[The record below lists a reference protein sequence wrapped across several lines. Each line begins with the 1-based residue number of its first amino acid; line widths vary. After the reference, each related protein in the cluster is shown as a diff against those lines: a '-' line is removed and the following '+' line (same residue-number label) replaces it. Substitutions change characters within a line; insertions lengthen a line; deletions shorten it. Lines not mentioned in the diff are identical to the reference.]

1 MARLFFHAP
10 LFGVL
15 DEATNATSVDVET
28 ALYDHAA
35 SLGITLITV
44 TQRAALLKHHAVELA
59 LTDGRGGWRLR
70 QIEKVAATPDASPV
84 ASPRKA

>member
-1 MARLFFHAP
+1 MARLIYHKPIYAI
-10 LFGVL
+10 L
-15 DEATNATSVDVET
+15 DECTSAMSIDVESH
-28 ALYDHAA
+28 LYQYMKDQ
-35 SLGITLITV
+35 GITLITV